1 MQFINEDR
9 QQIIPPQKMLFSK
22 ENHIDNIF
30 IYSTIN
36 IKVLSHTILS
46 VYREEE
52 HIIDWSQFGS
62 LDKVDFFKQA
72 NDMICAE
79 VVKTT
84 NTKIRLKESL
94 NKVEDI
100 RGNLRSKMG
109 LIRKRANNKF
119 CELEFKNQ

>member
-1 MQFINEDR
+1 MQSINEDR
-9 QQIIPPQKMLFSK
+9 QQIIPPQKRLFSK

-72 NDMICAE
+72 NNMICAE

-94 NKVEDI
+94 NKVEGPTEI
-100 RGNLRSKMG
+100 RRMVNQGKTSH
-109 LIRKRANNKF
+109 NKGAGGKDSF
-119 CELEFKNQ
+119 LDL